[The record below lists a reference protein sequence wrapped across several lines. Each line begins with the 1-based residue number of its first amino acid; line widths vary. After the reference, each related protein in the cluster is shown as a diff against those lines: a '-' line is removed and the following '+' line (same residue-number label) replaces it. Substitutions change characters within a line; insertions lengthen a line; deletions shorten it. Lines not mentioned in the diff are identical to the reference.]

1 MYLGLWSFFLHSFQ
15 KRRPK
20 RYFPPNF
27 LALDKKRYEIPGYY
41 VVESCRELENY
52 ELLCNTFL
60 RESKSSFTVLSN
72 SFFIRNYVVFDK
84 DKNEVGFFQKT
95 IDTLK
100 NEIYRARNNGT
111 ENTVYRRILED
122 KKSEKETIVADK
134 LGKFG
139 SVISTLETLESGTGD
154 DIEYLI
160 YILVGVDVI
169 LLTIII
175 AFLWRKRYVVA
186 TGDWQDLLEV

>member
-1 MYLGLWSFFLHSFQ
+1 MIDNKVDLKNAFLPISF
-15 KRRPK
+15 
-20 RYFPPNF
+20 
-27 LALDKKRYEIPGYY
+27 ALNKKRYVIPSYY
-41 VVESCRELENY
+41 ILKSCEELENY
-52 ELLCNTFL
+52 QLLCKTFL
-60 RESKSSFTVLSN
+60 TKSQTSFTVFSN

-84 DKNEVGFFQKT
+84 ENSKIGFFQKT

-100 NEIYRARNNGT
+100 NEITRARNKGK
-111 ENTVYRRILED
+111 ENTVYRRVLED
-122 KKSEKETIVADK
+122 GGNSHENPIDK

-139 SVISTLETLESGTGD
+139 GVIKTLETLEGGATQ

>member
-1 MYLGLWSFFLHSFQ
+1 M
-15 KRRPK
+15 
-20 RYFPPNF
+20 
-27 LALDKKRYEIPGYY
+27 
-41 VVESCRELENY
+41 
-52 ELLCNTFL
+52 
-60 RESKSSFTVLSN
+60 
-72 SFFIRNYVVFDK
+72 VFDK